1 MVMLEPLMKVE
12 VIIPADYLG
21 EVMGDL
27 NSRRG
32 RVQSMETRPGTQVLA
47 VMVPMAELF
56 GYATDLR
63 SLTQGRGSYTMH
75 FSHYEEAP
83 KAVTQEVV
91 ARITGTSWR

>member
-1 MVMLEPLMKVE
+1 
-12 VIIPADYLG
+12 
-21 EVMGDL
+21 
-27 NSRRG
+27 
-32 RVQSMETRPGTQVLA
+32 VLA

-83 KAVTQEVV
+83 KAVTKEVV